1 MKDWTEEEER
11 LQTAESAKFS
21 FCHQSRWDKPAR
33 TARVCDRAVL
43 TDCS

>member
-21 FCHQSRWDKPAR
+21 FCHQSTRDKADGSVR
-33 TARVCDRAVL
+33 I
-43 TDCS
+43 